1 MQKIKS
7 KNEEVTV
14 WDAIGHLPKF
24 RPSLSETPKR
34 QNGRKVSHEPVKSNH
49 KEIEDNHWPRFQN
62 ERDIKIFKNWV
73 ENDMNRRGSE
83 EKLAFYN
90 KMLGK
95 SSNHSK
101 YRNLE
106 KDKPSQTI
114 VAHLYKDGLL
124 FIHPEADQARSISV
138 KEAALLQSFPED
150 FRFEESMG
158 NNFKMIGNA
167 VPPLMAK
174 HIAIAI
180 AEVLKK

>member
-1 MQKIKS
+1 M
-7 KNEEVTV
+7 
-14 WDAIGHLPKF
+14 
-24 RPSLSETPKR
+24 
-34 QNGRKVSHEPVKSNH
+34 SHEPVKSNH

-83 EKLAFYN
+83 EKLSFYN

-138 KEAALLQSFPED
+138 
-150 FRFEESMG
+150 
-158 NNFKMIGNA
+158 
-167 VPPLMAK
+167 
-174 HIAIAI
+174 
-180 AEVLKK
+180 